1 MFLIEKKLSPD
12 LKLLL
17 KKDFHTSYRV
27 IIELK
32 NKNISIDDIIKRLK
46 GTTISKSPSIGVL
59 SAELSPFALRRL
71 IEYPEIALVSLD
83 EPCFLCGLSLT
94 TANKNSFKQ
103 FSNLTGK
110 GIKIALVDSGVF
122 PHPDLLMP
130 SNKILEFQDLLN
142 NYNHPYDDNGHG
154 TALASILCGSGVSSK
169 FLYKGV
175 AENASLIVYKAFNKL
190 GRGYLSD
197 ILSALD
203 SIITKCREDSS
214 IKLVLLPFEN
224 FSTNFKH
231 IKYFETLLKE
241 LILLGATPIMPIGSN
256 RNNSNEILGLALN
269 NSSLLVGGLKSS
281 SFDKNYEFSSGG
293 SKKHHPLV
301 SFCCTDIVSANL
313 DCNYISE
320 RNSIK
325 IYPPKLKESYKT
337 ISGTSVASAYLC
349 ALCALVLEKYPN
361 YTFNDLKSKIELSL
375 LPNEDCPKDLGVETL
390 NVADFLK

>member
-1 MFLIEKKLSPD
+1 MFFIEKKLSPD

-71 IEYPEIALVSLD
+71 IEYPEISFVSLD
-83 EPCFLCGLSLT
+83 EHCFLCGLSLT

-142 NYNHPYDDNGHG
+142 NYNYPYDDNGHG

-175 AENASLIVYKAFNKL
+175 AENANLIVYKVFNKL

-224 FSTNFKH
+224 FSTDFKH
-231 IKYFETLLKE
+231 IKYFETLLNK

-281 SFDKNYEFSSGG
+281 SFDKIYEFSSGA

-301 SFCCTDIVSANL
+301 SFGCTDIVSANL
-313 DCNYISE
+313 DCNYIPE
-320 RNSIK
+320 RNSLK
-325 IYPPKLKESYKT
+325 IYPPKLKENYKT
-337 ISGTSVASAYLC
+337 ISGTSVAAAYLC
-349 ALCALVLEKYPN
+349 AICALLLEKYPN

-375 LPNEDCPKDLGVETL
+375 AVNEDCPKDLGIETL
-390 NVADFLK
+390 NIVDFLK